1 MNVAAVGE
9 VGLKGWKG
17 KLADRVAPPVAERT
31 RLTADQV
38 RALIG
43 MVFIL
48 LTLLSTLRLVRRVVQ
63 EART

>member
-9 VGLKGWKG
+9 VGLKGWRG

-43 MVFIL
+43 IVFIA
-48 LTLLSTLRLVRRVVQ
+48 LTLFSTLRLLRRVVQ